1 MLYCPQP
8 SGLVRIFD
16 NEAHMAKKVG
26 KIEQYN
32 LTQRVLD
39 MATRESKPSR
49 EITRILK
56 TEG

>member
-1 MLYCPQP
+1 
-8 SGLVRIFD
+8 
-16 NEAHMAKKVG
+16 MAKKVG

-39 MATRESKPSR
+39 MATKESKPSR

-56 TEG
+56 SEGYTIAADRRRSG